1 MNLRRNYGSIRNFS
15 LLTNFCLKVK
25 FLIIICIFADSSMH
39 YYLQDV
45 YARKGV
51 ADDKNK
57 DDEETGKE
65 RTERLRSES
74 RAERE
79 KVLERG
85 VKKNA
90 SEQLSDGIRGAENGS
105 PHMEVE
111 FSISRK
117 KSSSNLSTARDE
129 PVDGKEE
136 ISSLK
141 KQSCWRESERKILE
155 DKGDWKTTQNVP
167 GAGRNTCLEFGGQ
180 RSVLCSSEGLK
191 TYFIILFYFIPF
203 VVWFL
208 DLKISLIRNS
218 GDMNCSLFVNVAGL
232 D

>member
-1 MNLRRNYGSIRNFS
+1 M
-15 LLTNFCLKVK
+15 K
-25 FLIIICIFADSSMH
+25 FLIIICIIADSSMH

-45 YARKGV
+45 YAHKGV

-65 RTERLRSES
+65 RRERLHSES
-74 RAERE
+74 RSERE
-79 KVLERG
+79 KKVERG
-85 VKKNA
+85 MKKTV
-90 SEQLSDGIRGAENGS
+90 EQLSDGIRIAENMWKDIAAKENGS
-105 PHMEVE
+105 PHMEVDI
-111 FSISRK
+111 SISRK

-191 TYFIILFYFIPF
+191 TYFIILFYFTPF